1 MKRDVPRT
9 VRWPTRLA
17 LRRRRTGACTPHP
30 RLQLDFEANL
40 QSHAVMLDL
49 IDEIERL
56 RAQLQRGGIAA
67 CLTKAA
73 KDDRRSEAMVVA
85 RLAALAVPV
94 GMTASTSLAMT
105 RQPVPLSIRGG
116 NKELPWAATVQSR
129 RMAYGNAQTTFSGKA
144 QAIGHGPKT
153 IVICYARGFYV

>member
-1 MKRDVPRT
+1 
-9 VRWPTRLA
+9 
-17 LRRRRTGACTPHP
+17 
-30 RLQLDFEANL
+30 
-40 QSHAVMLDL
+40 
-49 IDEIERL
+49 
-56 RAQLQRGGIAA
+56 
-67 CLTKAA
+67 
-73 KDDRRSEAMVVA
+73 MVVA

-116 NKELPWAATVQSR
+116 NKELPLAATVQSR

-153 IVICYARGFYV
+153 IVICDARGFYV